1 MTLFEHLAE
10 LRRRLIVSIVA
21 FVLGAVVCYAV
32 YNHILNFLRGPY
44 CKALHRHICPDFV
57 ITAPLQGFSARLDLS
72 ALGGLVI
79 ALPIIL
85 WELWQF
91 VTPGLKA
98 SEKRYAVPFVFAT
111 ILLFVA
117 GAFVAYEMFPRGMG
131 FLIHSAG
138 SSVQP
143 FITVQSYVSLI
154 SVLLLVF
161 GIAFEF
167 PAVLVALELAGAIT
181 PGALSKFRRFA
192 ILIIVVVA
200 ALITPSADPFS
211 MFALA
216 TPLYLFYEGSILIG
230 RLLGK

>member
-1 MTLFEHLAE
+1 MK
-10 LRRRLIVSIVA
+10 RI
-21 FVLGAVVCYAV
+21 
-32 YNHILNFLRGPY
+32 
-44 CKALHRHICPDFV
+44 
-57 ITAPLQGFSARLDLS
+57 SARQ
-72 ALGGLVI
+72 
-79 ALPIIL
+79 P
-85 WELWQF
+85 
-91 VTPGLKA
+91 
-98 SEKRYAVPFVFAT
+98 
-111 ILLFVA
+111 
-117 GAFVAYEMFPRGMG
+117 
-131 FLIHSAG
+131 
-138 SSVQP
+138 SSIQP
-143 FITVQSYVSLI
+143 FITVLSYVSLI

-181 PGALSKFRRFA
+181 PRALSKFRRFA